1 MYRYDPIPNE
11 LFLYNRKSVAD
22 KLLPKSIAIIHS
34 HDIYPTNADGTMPF
48 KQNSNLFW
56 LTGIDQEETTLVL
69 FPDFPDKTHKEI
81 LFIRETNEEIAIWE
95 GAKLSKQQAKEISG
109 ISTIYWQHE
118 LDKVL
123 TQLIFEAENIYLET
137 NEHIRSSTQVE
148 TLSDRQIKYYKNKYP
163 LHHFHRI
170 SPILYALRAIKHP
183 VEISL
188 IQKACDITGK
198 AFRRVLPLIRP
209 GIMEYEIEAEF
220 LHEFIRN
227 GCSGFAYSPIIASG
241 FDSCVLHYVA
251 NNKKCKKGDILLMD
265 VGTTYA
271 NYNSDMT
278 RCVPVSGRFSARQ
291 KQVYNAVLR
300 VMKEAIRMLVPGNN
314 LNDYHKEVGKIME
327 SELIQLGLLRKSD
340 VKKQDPKF
348 PLYKKYF
355 MHGTSHYLG
364 LDVHDVGPRF
374 EKFKPGMVFTCEPGI
389 YIREE
394 GLGIR
399 LENDILITEKEPV
412 DLMKNIPIE
421 ADEIESLMN
430 G

>member
-34 HDIYPTNADGTMPF
+34 HDIYPTNADGTMSF

-95 GAKLSKQQAKEISG
+95 GSKLSKQQAMEISG

-118 LDKVL
+118 LDKIL

-148 TLSDRQIKYYKNKYP
+148 TLSDRRIKYYKNKYP

-188 IQKACDITGK
+188 IQKACDITEK

-220 LHEFIRN
+220 LHEFIRS

-394 GLGIR
+394 NLGIR
-399 LENDILITEKEPV
+399 LENDILITENGPI

-421 ADEIESLMN
+421 SEEIESLMN
-430 G
+430 E